1 MLNITIL
8 AVGKLKESYW
18 REASAEYI
26 KRLSAFCKMEVVEL
40 PEYRL
45 SDNPSPAEIARCI
58 QKEGEE
64 ILSKVPRD
72 GYFIPLCVE
81 GKEISSE
88 ALAEKLRQLPV
99 EGVSRLVFAIGGS
112 YGLSDAVKARGQL
125 RLSVSKMTF
134 PHQLFRVMLLEQIY
148 RGFMIGAGNTYHK

>member
-1 MLNITIL
+1 MLSITIL

-64 ILSKVPRD
+64 ILAKVPRD

-81 GKEISSE
+81 GKEIS
-88 ALAEKLRQLPV
+88 
-99 EGVSRLVFAIGGS
+99 
-112 YGLSDAVKARGQL
+112 
-125 RLSVSKMTF
+125 
-134 PHQLFRVMLLEQIY
+134 FR
-148 RGFMIGAGNTYHK
+148 GAGGKAAAAAGGRGEPAGLRNRRLLRAVGCGQGERAA

>member
-1 MLNITIL
+1 MLSITIL

-45 SDNPSPAEIARCI
+45 PDNPSPAEIARCI

-64 ILSKVPRD
+64 ILAKVPRD

-81 GKEISSE
+81 GKEIPSE
-88 ALAEKLRQLPV
+88 ALAERLRQVPV

-112 YGLSDAVKARGQL
+112 YGRADAGKERGEG
-125 RLSVSKMTF
+125 RGSVSQVTL
-134 PHQLFRVMLLEQIY
+134 PHQLFRGVLLEQIY